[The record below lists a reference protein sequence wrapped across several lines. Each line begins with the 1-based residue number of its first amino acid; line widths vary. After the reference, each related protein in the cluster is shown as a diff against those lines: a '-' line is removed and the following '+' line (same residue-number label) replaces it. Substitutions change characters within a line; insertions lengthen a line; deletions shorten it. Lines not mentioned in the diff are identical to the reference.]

1 MIISVKTKDI
11 RDFDNKVRKL
21 LKELPFMKGKMNSS
35 RSETFLCLDFQALY
49 TINKK
54 D

>member
-21 LKELPFMKGKMNSS
+21 LKQLPFMKERMNGS
-35 RSETFLCLDFQALY
+35 RS
-49 TINKK
+49 
-54 D
+54 